1 MIHHSTLRTLIVA
14 ICALTLGL
22 SSCCRGPE
30 HCSAGCTPDDPEDPY
45 VLRAGNLKV
54 VGILRDYDPSTGIIS
69 PSWRDRDAIGI
80 TAISGGVTLDTN
92 VKYTTMRSLG
102 NHFVAATRGIRLGE
116 SESCDLIAYYPY
128 SEALQEGNLLPVST
142 TSPLYLSRIK
152 TGVTADAEAVLELHP
167 VLSPLLIKLSGV
179 DLRGA
184 KLELKGVAK
193 SGKVNVTDGTVIIS
207 KEKGNIDTPLSV
219 SGDNAGTAFLRLIP
233 GQNLKGMTLRIVT
246 PQYIFTYL
254 IKQDIEL
261 KSGEPNIIELKLMDD
276 GGTTSGTVTTADGTI
291 LPMEDVVIDAGTIHV
306 D

>member
-45 VLRAGNLKV
+45 VLRAGNLRV
-54 VGILRDYDPSTGIIS
+54 VGILRDYDPSTGIIN
-69 PSWRDRDAIGI
+69 PSWQDRDAIGI
-80 TAISGGVTLDTN
+80 TAISDGVTLDTN

-184 KLELKGVAK
+184 KLELNGVAK
-193 SGKVNVTDGTVIIS
+193 SGKVNVTDDTVIIS
-207 KEKGNIDTPLSV
+207 KEKGNIDTSLSV
-219 SGDNAGTAFLRLIP
+219 SGDNAGTAFMRLIP
-233 GQNLKGMTLRIVT
+233 GQSLKGMTLRIVT
-246 PQYIFTYL
+246 SQYVFSYL
-254 IKQDIEL
+254 ITQDIEL
-261 KSGEPNIIELKLMDD
+261 KSGEPNIIELKLKDDD
-276 GGTTSGTVTTADGTI
+276 GTASGTVTTADGSI

>member
-30 HCSAGCTPDDPEDPY
+30 HCSSGCTPDDPEDPY
-45 VLRAGNLKV
+45 ALRAGNLRV
-54 VGILRDYDPSTGIIS
+54 VGILRDYDPSTGLIS

-80 TAISGGVTLDTN
+80 TAISDGVALDTN

-142 TSPLYLSRIK
+142 TSQLYLSRI
-152 TGVTADAEAVLELHP
+152 TAGVTADAEAVLELHP

-207 KEKGNIDTPLSV
+207 KEKGNIDTSLSV

-233 GQNLKGMTLRIVT
+233 GQSFKGMTLRIVT
-246 PQYIFTYL
+246 SQYVFSYL
-254 IKQDIEL
+254 ITQDIEL
-261 KSGEPNIIELKLMDD
+261 KSGEPNIIELKLKADD
-276 GGTTSGTVTTADGTI
+276 GTASGTVTTADGSI

>member
-45 VLRAGNLKV
+45 TLRAGNLRV

-207 KEKGNIDTPLSV
+207 KEKGNIDTSLSV
-219 SGDNAGTAFLRLIP
+219 SGDNAGTAFMRLIP
-233 GQNLKGMTLRIVT
+233 GQSLKGMTLRIVT
-246 PQYIFTYL
+246 SQYVFSYL
-254 IKQDIEL
+254 ITQDIEL
-261 KSGEPNIIELKLMDD
+261 ESGEPNIIELKLKADD
-276 GGTTSGTVTTADGTI
+276 GTASGTVTTADGSI
-291 LPMEDVVIDAGTIHV
+291 LPMEDVVIDAGTIHA

>member
-1 MIHHSTLRTLIVA
+1 MIHHSTLRTLMVA
-14 ICALTLGL
+14 MCALALGL

-45 VLRAGNLKV
+45 VLRAGNLRV
-54 VGILRDYDPSTGIIS
+54 VAILGDYDPSTGIIS

-80 TAISGGVTLDTN
+80 TAISGDAALATN
-92 VKYTTMRSLG
+92 IKYTTMRSLG

-116 SESCDLIAYYPY
+116 GESCDLITYYPY

-152 TGVTADAEAVLELHP
+152 AGVTADAETVLELHP
-167 VLSPLLIKLSGV
+167 VLSPLLIKLSGA

-184 KLELKGVAK
+184 KLVLKGVAK

-219 SGDNAGTAFLRLIP
+219 SGDNVGTAFLRLIP
-233 GQNLKGMTLRIVT
+233 GQSLKGMTLRIVT
-246 PQYIFTYL
+246 SQYVFSYL
-254 IKQDIEL
+254 ITQDIEL
-261 KSGEPNIIELKLMDD
+261 KSGEPNIIELKLKADD
-276 GGTTSGTVTTADGTI
+276 GTASGTVTTADGSI

>member
-14 ICALTLGL
+14 MCALTLGL

-45 VLRAGNLKV
+45 VLRAGNLRV

-142 TSPLYLSRIK
+142 TSQLYLSRIK
-152 TGVTADAEAVLELHP
+152 AGVTADAEAVLELHP

-219 SGDNAGTAFLRLIP
+219 SGDNARTAFLRLIP

-261 KSGEPNIIELKLMDD
+261 KSCLLY
-276 GGTTSGTVTTADGTI
+276 TSDAAD
-291 LPMEDVVIDAGTIHV
+291 E
-306 D
+306 

>member
-1 MIHHSTLRTLIVA
+1 MVA
-14 ICALTLGL
+14 MCALALGL

-45 VLRAGNLKV
+45 VLRAGNLRV
-54 VGILRDYDPSTGIIS
+54 VAILGDYDPSTGIIS

-80 TAISGGVTLDTN
+80 TAISGDAALATN
-92 VKYTTMRSLG
+92 IKYTTMRSLG

-116 SESCDLIAYYPY
+116 GESCDLITYYPY

-152 TGVTADAEAVLELHP
+152 AGVTADAETVLELHP
-167 VLSPLLIKLSGV
+167 VLSPLLIKLSGA

-184 KLELKGVAK
+184 KLVLKGVAK

-219 SGDNAGTAFLRLIP
+219 SGDNVGTAFLRLIP
-233 GQNLKGMTLRIVT
+233 GQSLKGMTLRIVT
-246 PQYIFTYL
+246 SQYVFSYL
-254 IKQDIEL
+254 ITQDIEL
-261 KSGEPNIIELKLMDD
+261 KSGEPNIIELKLKADD
-276 GGTTSGTVTTADGTI
+276 GTASGTVTTADGSI